1 MSADVSK
8 IFATGLGRVHAALA
22 ALTAAGALPAL
33 DASRVVVEPPRDP
46 THGDMA
52 TNVAMVLAK
61 DAGKKPRE
69 LAELVAEQLRADDLI
84 AKVDVAGPGFINLAL
99 KREAWIDTLRAA
111 INAGPDYGRG
121 TSDPHKVNVEY
132 VSANPTGP

>member
-1 MSADVSK
+1 MSDPYQH
-8 IFATGLGRVHAALA
+8 IFATVLGRVHAALA

-52 TNVAMVLAK
+52 TNGAMGLSKEAS
-61 DAGKKPRE
+61 KKPQGV
-69 LAELVAEQLRADDLI
+69 AELVAEKLRADDLI

-99 KREAWIDTLRAA
+99 KPEAWIDTLRAA
-111 INAGPDYGRG
+111 I
-121 TSDPHKVNVEY
+121 T
-132 VSANPTGP
+132 TGPE